1 MPTTFSGKPLLPYY
15 KRVLLTICS
24 ALSSLNNAGNGN
36 TLQHL
41 RRAAKPGDLPA
52 HLKTQFMNDSSA
64 GRQIHTAK
72 STWVYILV
80 GETDT
85 FTPQLIQETMGGV
98 EGMEQDLF
106 LEVIPVPQ
114 LAPSSQV
121 QASLWSSQFWPCVY
135 RKSNPLGPHPSAV
148 ARDTEEIRHDA
159 SAWMALAHK
168 VARQAQATGIG
179 EPIGAVIVQRSEG
192 KAEVVGLAGDAR
204 WRRGGKTSGGLG
216 NPMAHC
222 VLRAISMVAQKL
234 VRHERKAKGIPND
247 PAILEFDALEDKPIL
262 DLEKICFDAEHP
274 NTGGYLCHG
283 LELYVTHEPC
293 VQCSMAILHSRMGRM
308 VFCQHMPHTGGLSSD
323 DRPNGGGRGLGLFW
337 RRELNWSA
345 LAWEWER
352 EGIIALPPIAPTTH
366 V

>member
-1 MPTTFSGKPLLPYY
+1 M
-15 KRVLLTICS
+15 CS
-24 ALSSLNNAGNGN
+24 ALSGLNNAGNGN

-41 RRAAKPGDLPA
+41 RRAAKPGNLPA
-52 HLKTQFMNDSSA
+52 HLKTQFMNDSSV

-80 GETDT
+80 GETET
-85 FTPQLIQETMGGV
+85 FTPKLIRDTMAGI
-98 EGMEQDLF
+98 EGMEQDIF

-135 RKSNPLGPHPSAV
+135 RKSNPLGPHPSQV
-148 ARDTEEIRHDA
+148 ARDTEEIRYDA

-168 VARQAQATGIG
+168 VARQAQASGVG
-179 EPIGAVIVQRSEG
+179 EPIGAVIVQRTEG
-192 KAEVVGLAGDAR
+192 KAEVIGLAGDAR
-204 WRRGGKTSGGLG
+204 WCRGKPSAGGQS

-222 VLRAISMVAQKL
+222 VLRAISMVGQKL
-234 VRHERKAKGIPND
+234 VRHERREKGIPNE
-247 PAILEFDALEDKPIL
+247 PPILDFDGLADQPIL
-262 DLEKICFDAEHP
+262 DLEKICYEEEHP
-274 NTGGYLCHG
+274 NAGGYLCHG

-308 VFCQHMPHTGGLSSD
+308 VFCQHMPDTGGLSSD

-352 EGIIALPPIAPTTH
+352 EGVAALSPIAPTTH